1 MDAPSSEVF
10 KVGRGPGQPDL
21 EGGILA
27 HGRAS
32 ELKGLF

>member
-1 MDAPSSEVF
+1 MKEQNVLT
-10 KVGRGPGQPDL
+10 GWGPGQPDL